1 MITKGTKLYSVVHEK
16 CPRCQDGDLFVTS
29 PLNLRKFTQMP
40 EFCPHCGLRFEMEPS
55 FFFGSMYVS
64 YAFQV
69 AILVATYLSL
79 RLTIDPSAWIYV
91 LTAVVATL
99 VTLPFSFRVSRA
111 IWINLFVSYRRPEA
125 QKAEA

>member
-16 CPRCQDGDLFVTS
+16 CPRCQEGDLFAAS
-29 PLNLRKFTQMP
+29 PLHPLKFTQMP

-69 AILVATYLSL
+69 AILVATYLGL
-79 RLTIDPSAWIYV
+79 RLTVNPSAWTYV
-91 LTAVVATL
+91 LTAITATF
-99 VTLPFSFRVSRA
+99 VTLPFSYRLSRA
-111 IWINLFVSYRRPEA
+111 IWINLFVSYKPEA
-125 QKAEA
+125 VKP

>member
-16 CPRCQDGDLFVTS
+16 CPRCQEGDLFVKS
-29 PLNLRKFTQMP
+29 SFNLLKFTEMP

-69 AILVATYLSL
+69 AILIATYLSL
-79 RLTIDPSAWIYV
+79 RLTTNPSAWTYV
-91 LTAVVATL
+91 LTAVAATL
-99 VTLPFSFRVSRA
+99 VTLPFSFRLSRA
-111 IWINLFVSYRRPEA
+111 IWINLFVSYRKPEA
-125 QKAEA
+125 QKVEA

>member
-16 CPRCQDGDLFVTS
+16 CPRCQDGDLFITS

-40 EFCPHCGLRFEMEPS
+40 ESCPHCGLRFEMEPS

-79 RLTIDPSAWIYV
+79 RLTINPSAWIYV

>member
-69 AILVATYLSL
+69 AILVATYLAL
-79 RLTIDPSAWIYV
+79 RLTLNPSAWIYV
-91 LTAVVATL
+91 LTAVVGTL
-99 VTLPFSFRVSRA
+99 VTLPFSFRLSRA
-111 IWINLFVSYRRPEA
+111 IWINFFVSYRKPEGR
-125 QKAEA
+125 KVEV

>member
-1 MITKGTKLYSVVHEK
+1 MINKGTKFYSVVHEK
-16 CPRCQDGDLFVTS
+16 CPRCQEGDLFVAS
-29 PLNLRKFTQMP
+29 PLNLRKFTEMP

-79 RLTIDPSAWIYV
+79 RLTVNPSAWIYV
-91 LTAVVATL
+91 LLAVGATL
-99 VTLPFSFRVSRA
+99 LTLPFSFRVSRA
-111 IWINLFVSYRRPEA
+111 IWINLFVSYRKPEP
-125 QKAEA
+125 QKVEA